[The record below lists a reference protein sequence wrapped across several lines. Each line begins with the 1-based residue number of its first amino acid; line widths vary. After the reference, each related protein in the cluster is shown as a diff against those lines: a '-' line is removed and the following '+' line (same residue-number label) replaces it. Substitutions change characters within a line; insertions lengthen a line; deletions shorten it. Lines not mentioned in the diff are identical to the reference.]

1 MMARTEAVT
10 SGREREKIDQ
20 KSPIRQVGK
29 DGMLKM
35 TMMPSSEDDSEVTN
49 L

>member
-1 MMARTEAVT
+1 MMARIEAVT
-10 SGREREKIDQ
+10 SGREREKLEQ
-20 KSPIRQVGK
+20 KSPIRLGK